1 MLRLTVNQRQRES
14 LSVMLYASAMA
25 LCVIAIVSLLSV
37 ILINGGRYFWPTD
50 IQLVK
55 VKHDSGIVRFY
66 GQLISTQKSKDGGI
80 ERHYSVTDWQ
90 NVKSKSLIVSEENF
104 VDRDLDESLQRPDG
118 VALFSLRTGHQL
130 LGVPT
135 TVYVANDEQPITAL
149 PEVMAELNSLR
160 GASDNLLNTRIAR
173 LNSQLV
179 ETNVLSDEHRQPMI
193 DEYHHAQAMLSKMQA
208 DMSSY
213 TLDVKDASD
222 LVHTISLVD
231 IENTYFINQYS
242 AWNKFEF
249 FVSSIGEFISESPKQ
264 LYVSGG
270 VFPAIVG
277 TVVMVLLMTL
287 LVTPLGVL
295 VAIYL
300 HEYAAQNQL
309 TTLIRISV
317 NNLAGVPSIVYG
329 VFGLSF
335 FVYEVGAG
343 IDNLLYSDNLP
354 APTFG
359 APGLFWASLTMAML
373 TLPAVVVA
381 TEEGLRRVPDSL
393 RMGSYAL
400 GTTQFEM
407 IRKTV
412 LPMASPG
419 IMTGVIL
426 AIARGAGEVAP
437 LILVGAVKFAP
448 ALPVDSEFPFVHI
461 ERQFMHLGVT
471 VFDGA
476 FQGQLTGAGSN
487 MMFATCLLL
496 LLIVFVLNIV
506 AITIRHRL
514 RRQYNT
520 LEELC

>member
-1 MLRLTVNQRQRES
+1 
-14 LSVMLYASAMA
+14 
-25 LCVIAIVSLLSV
+25 
-37 ILINGGRYFWPTD
+37 
-50 IQLVK
+50 
-55 VKHDSGIVRFY
+55 
-66 GQLISTQKSKDGGI
+66 
-80 ERHYSVTDWQ
+80 
-90 NVKSKSLIVSEENF
+90 
-104 VDRDLDESLQRPDG
+104 
-118 VALFSLRTGHQL
+118 
-130 LGVPT
+130 
-135 TVYVANDEQPITAL
+135 
-149 PEVMAELNSLR
+149 
-160 GASDNLLNTRIAR
+160 
-173 LNSQLV
+173 
-179 ETNVLSDEHRQPMI
+179 
-193 DEYHHAQAMLSKMQA
+193 
-208 DMSSY
+208 
-213 TLDVKDASD
+213 
-222 LVHTISLVD
+222 
-231 IENTYFINQYS
+231 
-242 AWNKFEF
+242 
-249 FVSSIGEFISESPKQ
+249 
-264 LYVSGG
+264 
-270 VFPAIVG
+270 
-277 TVVMVLLMTL
+277 
-287 LVTPLGVL
+287 
-295 VAIYL
+295 
-300 HEYAAQNQL
+300 
-309 TTLIRISV
+309 
-317 NNLAGVPSIVYG
+317 
-329 VFGLSF
+329 
-335 FVYEVGAG
+335 
-343 IDNLLYSDNLP
+343 
-354 APTFG
+354 
-359 APGLFWASLTMAML
+359 MAML